1 MLTFEQILKADP
13 MNRTLCSALIAG
25 LFAGLAHTAV
35 ADPAATPSTAPG
47 ATAAFV
53 TPSGVDKAALDASVR
68 PQDDFFRYSQ
78 GRWLKD
84 VDIPADRSS
93 WGAFNIAQENVEGQI
108 RTLIEKAAQDS
119 NAKAGSDSQKMGDYY
134 ASYVDQARRDALGA
148 KPLQPELA
156 RIAALKDKKGLAKL
170 AAHSSR
176 IGAGSPVGM
185 GVGQDSKQSTR
196 YLVEISQS
204 GLGMPNRDFYIQTGD
219 AKLMDTRARY
229 QAHVEKL
236 LALAGQPDAA
246 GQAERIV
253 ALETE
258 IAKAQW
264 SAVQNRDPIKTYNK
278 MGIAQ
283 LKALAPGFDWD
294 GWMKEQ
300 GIAGKV
306 KEVNVAQPTYLQALD
321 KIIAATPVETWK
333 SYFSFR
339 LVSTYAPYLS
349 KPFVDESFAFRG
361 TVLSGAKVNRPVE
374 KLAIA
379 QINRDLGEVVGK
391 VYVQNYFPAERKA
404 QVQEMVHNFLLAYK
418 ERIETL
424 DWMSP
429 ETKKQAQAKLAKI
442 SVKVGYP
449 DKWRDY
455 ASLAV
460 KRDDLVGNVMRSR
473 EFAHAYGVNKLG
485 KPVDRGEWHMTP
497 QTVNAYYSPEM
508 NEVVFPAARLQAPL
522 YDPDAEPAINYGA
535 VGISIGHEISHA
547 FDDQGAQYDGDGN
560 LRNWWTKEDGEKF
573 AAKGKVLVAQYA
585 GYSPV
590 DGYRLNGDLTLGE
603 NIADNAGAI
612 MASRAYRISLMGKPA
627 PVIDGYTA
635 EQRIFMGLAQARRG
649 KARDAALIAQV
660 KSDPHSPSEFRVNGS
675 LRNHP
680 GFYEAFDVKPG
691 DKMYLA
697 PEERVIFW

>member
-1 MLTFEQILKADP
+1 MK
-13 MNRTLCSALIAG
+13 RTLCSALIAG
-25 LFAGLAHTAV
+25 LFASQAHAAATP
-35 ADPAATPSTAPG
+35 ADTTPSTAPSV
-47 ATAAFV
+47 TSAALSA
-53 TPSGVDKAALDASVR
+53 SGVDKAAVDAAVR

-78 GRWLKD
+78 GTWLKD
-84 VDIPADRSS
+84 TEIPNDRSS
-93 WGAFNIAQENVEGQI
+93 WGAFNIAQESVEGQI
-108 RTLIEKAAQDS
+108 RTLIEKAAQDTG
-119 NAKAGSDSQKMGDYY
+119 AKAGSDTQKMGDYY
-134 ASYVDQARRDALGA
+134 ASYTDKARRDALGA
-148 KPLQPELA
+148 KPLAPELA
-156 RIAALKDKKGLAKL
+156 RIAALKDKRGLGAL

-185 GVGQDSKQSTR
+185 GVGQDSKQSTA

-204 GLGMPNRDFYIQTGD
+204 GLGLPNRDFYLQDSD
-219 AKLMDTRARY
+219 AKLMDTRAKY

-246 GQAERIV
+246 GQAARIV
-253 ALETE
+253 ALETDL
-258 IAKAQW
+258 AKAQW
-264 SAVQNRDPIKTYNK
+264 SAVQNRDPVKTYNK
-278 MGIAQ
+278 LSVAQ

-294 GWMKEQ
+294 GWMKET

-306 KEVNVAQPTYLQALD
+306 DAVNVSQPTYVQALD
-321 KIIAATPVETWK
+321 KIVAATPVETWK
-333 SYFSFR
+333 SYFTFR
-339 LVSTYAPYLS
+339 LLSTYAPYLS
-349 KPFVDESFAFRG
+349 QDFVDESFAFRG
-361 TVLSGAKVNRPVE
+361 TVLTGAKVNRATE

-404 QVQEMVHNFLLAYK
+404 QVQDMVNNFLLAFK
-418 ERIETL
+418 ERIDTL
-424 DWMSP
+424 DWMTAD
-429 ETKKQAQAKLAKI
+429 TKKAAHAKLAKI

-455 ASLAV
+455 SALQI
-460 KRDDLVGNVMRSR
+460 KRDDLVGNVMRAR
-473 EFAHAYGVNKLG
+473 GFAHQYGVNKLG
-485 KPVDRGEWHMTP
+485 KPVDRSEWHMTP

-508 NEVVFPAARLQAPL
+508 NEVVFPAARLQSPL
-522 YDPDAEPAINYGA
+522 YDADAEPAINYGA

-573 AAKGKVLVAQYA
+573 AAKGKVLVAQYG

-590 DGYRLNGDLTLGE
+590 AGYTLNGELTLGE

-612 MASRAYRISLMGKPA
+612 MASRAYKISLKGKPA
-627 PVIDGYTA
+627 PVIDGFTA

-680 GFYEAFDVKPG
+680 GYYEAFDVKPG
-691 DKMYLA
+691 DKMYLK

>member
-1 MLTFEQILKADP
+1 MK
-13 MNRTLCSALIAG
+13 RSLCGAAIAA
-25 LFAGLAHTAV
+25 LFAGLASGPIHAADTPAAASTAV
-35 ADPAATPSTAPG
+35 STA
-47 ATAAFV
+47 AVSAAAV
-53 TPSGVDKAALDASVR
+53 SGVDKGAIDGAVR

-78 GRWLKD
+78 GKWLHD

-108 RTLIEKAAQDS
+108 RTLIEGAAQDR
-119 NAKAGSDSQKMGDYY
+119 NARAGSDAQKMGDYY
-134 ASYVDQARRDALGA
+134 ASFVDRQRRDALGVA
-148 KPLQPELA
+148 PLQAELA
-156 RIAALKDKKGLAKL
+156 RVAALKDKRALAVL
-170 AAHSSR
+170 AAHFSR
-176 IGAGSPVGM
+176 IGAGSPIGM
-185 GVGQDSKQSTR
+185 SVSQDSKQSTR

-204 GLGMPNRDFYIQTGD
+204 GLGMPNRDFYIQAND
-219 AKLMDTRARY
+219 AKLMDTRAKY
-229 QAHVEKL
+229 QAHVEKM

-246 GQAERIV
+246 GQAARIV
-253 ALETE
+253 ALETQ
-258 IAKAQW
+258 IAQAQW
-264 SAVQNRDPIKTYNK
+264 SAVQNRDPVKTYNK
-278 MGIAQ
+278 VTIAQ
-283 LKALAPGFDWD
+283 LKALMPGFDWD
-294 GWMKEQ
+294 AWLKEQ
-300 GIAGKV
+300 GVAGKV
-306 KEVNVAQPTYLQALD
+306 DAVNVSQPSYLQALD
-321 KIIAATPVETWK
+321 RIVAATPVDTWK
-333 SYFSFR
+333 SYFNFR
-339 LVSTYAPYLS
+339 LLSSYGPYLS
-349 KPFVDESFAFRG
+349 QPFVDESFAFRG

-404 QVQEMVHNFLLAYK
+404 QVREMVDNFLLAYK
-418 ERIETL
+418 ERIDTL
-424 DWMSP
+424 DWMS
-429 ETKKQAQAKLAKI
+429 EATKKQAQAKLAKI
-442 SVKVGYP
+442 AVKVGYP

-455 ASLAV
+455 GALAI
-460 KRDDLVGNVMRSR
+460 KRDDLVGNAMRAR
-473 EFAHAYGVNKLG
+473 EFAHGYSVNKLG
-485 KPVDRGEWHMTP
+485 KPVDRSEWHMTP

-573 AAKGKVLVAQYA
+573 AAKGKVLVAQYG

-590 DGYRLNGDLTLGE
+590 QGYNLNGELTLGE

-612 MASRAYRISLMGKPA
+612 MASRAYKISLKGKPA

-649 KARDAALIAQV
+649 KARDAALISQV

-680 GFYEAFDVKPG
+680 GYYDAFGVKPG
-691 DKMYLA
+691 DKMYLK
-697 PEERVIFW
+697 PEERVVFW